1 MAIVERDPAAGGVTT
16 VRDGGDEPPPRG
28 LGAGLGVTVLAI
40 GMAVA
45 FGAGAESAVETAVR
59 VVDAQSQAPTAG
71 APRTTPGGRPLA
83 RAFGVTFPDLAP
95 RLGWRPTG
103 RRDDVVD
110 GRRVATV
117 QYGRAGRRLA
127 YSIVDGPPLLPPPGA
142 ATVPVRGPRA
152 YQFGTGG
159 RVAVLATRGGHPVVV
174 SGTGVPRVAIVR
186 AARAG

>member
-1 MAIVERDPAAGGVTT
+1 
-16 VRDGGDEPPPRG
+16 
-28 LGAGLGVTVLAI
+28 VTVLAI

-45 FGAGAESAVETAVR
+45 FGAGAESAVETAVK

-71 APRTTPGGRPLA
+71 APRSTPGGRPLA
-83 RAFGVTFPDLAP
+83 RTFGVPFPDLAP

-152 YQFGTGG
+152 YQFEAGG
-159 RVAVLATRGGHPVVV
+159 RAAVLATRAGRSVVV